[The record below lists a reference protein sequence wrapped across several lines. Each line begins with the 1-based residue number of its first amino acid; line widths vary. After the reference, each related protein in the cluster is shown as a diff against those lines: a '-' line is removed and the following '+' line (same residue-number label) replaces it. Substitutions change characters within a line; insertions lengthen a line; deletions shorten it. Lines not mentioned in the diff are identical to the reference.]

1 MRDMFYNYE
10 HNIADKEYP
19 PMKPKEPHKHATDF
33 SGADLIYNIK
43 GDILGIRAKIDQPFR
58 LYFYLDGEVEDGS
71 ITELMSEAV
80 FYIQIY
86 HNKSN
91 ELLGELKADTDID
104 NTLVAQIDPAE
115 FNMSYGVYRL
125 KLIMNYN
132 MCDYELFS
140 RDSSILSIE

>member
-10 HNIADKEYP
+10 HNIADKDYP
-19 PMKPKEPHKHATDF
+19 PMKPREGYKEAGDF

-43 GDILGIRAKIDQPFR
+43 GDILGVRAKIDQPFK

-71 ITELMSEAV
+71 LTELMSEAS
-80 FYIQIY
+80 FYVQIY

-91 ELLGELKADTDID
+91 ELLGEIKADADVE

-115 FNMSYGVYRL
+115 FDMSYGVYRL
-125 KLIMNYN
+125 KLIMNYD
-132 MCDYELFS
+132 MSDYELFS
-140 RDSSILSIE
+140 GDSGILSIE

>member
-19 PMKPKEPHKHATDF
+19 PMKPRESHKHAIDF

-43 GDILGIRAKIDQPFR
+43 GDILGIRAKIDQPFK

-71 ITELMSEAV
+71 ITELMSEAT

-91 ELLGELKADTDID
+91 ELLGELKADIDID

-132 MCDYELFS
+132 MSDYELFS
-140 RDSSILSIE
+140 RDSGILSIE